1 MKLRKLGNNFF
12 QTFILENLNDSVLI
26 CNLQRKITYWNKS
39 AERLTGYQSY
49 EVIGNSCD
57 LLKYVND
64 EGKDVCQE
72 SCLILKT
79 DTSRIIYE
87 SEVYIRH
94 HDGHWIPVLLR
105 MVPIQNQWG
114 KIAGMVQILRD
125 NSQKVALIQ
134 QIERLTEE
142 TLIDSLTGL
151 GNRRAAEI
159 TLQTK
164 LNETQRYGWSFG
176 IQFIDIDHFKRI
188 NDEYG
193 HDKGDAFLK
202 IIARTLLDNSRSFD
216 FLGRWGGDEFIIINP
231 NTTRIQLVAMAKRY
245 QMLIEK
251 SSLKV
256 GSDQIQMSISI
267 GVTLAHAN
275 DTIDSIV
282 KRADQLM
289 YQCKTSSRNCIMVDP
304 D

>member
-1 MKLRKLGNNFF
+1 MKLGKLGNDFF

-26 CNLQRKITYWNKS
+26 SDKHRKITYWNKS
-39 AERLTGYQSY
+39 AERLTGYKSY
-49 EVIGNSCD
+49 ETIGKPCD

-64 EGKDVCQE
+64 EGTDVCQE
-72 SCLILKT
+72 SCLISKT
-79 DTSRIIYE
+79 DTRRIIYE

-94 HDGHWIPVLLR
+94 HDGHWISVLLR
-105 MVPIQNQWG
+105 MVPIRNQWG
-114 KIAGMVQILRD
+114 KITGMVEILRN

-164 LNETQRYGWSFG
+164 LNEAQSYGWSFG
-176 IQFIDIDHFKRI
+176 LQFIDIDHFKRI

-193 HDKGDAFLK
+193 HAKGDAFLK

-231 NTTRIQLVAMAKRY
+231 NITKSQLVAMAKRY

-267 GVTLAHAN
+267 GVTLVHSN
-275 DTIDSIV
+275 DTINSLV
-282 KRADQLM
+282 ERADQLM
-289 YQCKTSSRNCIMVDP
+289 YQCKASRRF
-304 D
+304 